1 MRIIT
6 DQAPIELDPEDDEH
20 RVALAATGRFG
31 AQAAGALPISRE
43 TGRMLLVLRS
53 DGVLEPGTWGTVS
66 GAHKIAEAPEA
77 AAMRELRE
85 ETGWTGDD
93 AEIVMIPA
101 FVFQETSFVF
111 RNHIAV
117 VPEEF
122 VPSLGWEADDHVWC
136 TLADLPSPLHF
147 GIAAL
152 IADPASRALIE
163 GGWREH
169 VPSTTAD
176 DDDVP
181 SLPRPLSPETVA
193 RVTKGV
199 TSILEGQAAIH
210 DAALRTLGFDPSNT
224 MITVEPPF
232 ELRSPPVGSGG
243 TSLSAPGFDPAEGFV
258 MMFSEA
264 HPQGE
269 IIAVGGVPVTS
280 GSEEPTGTERPD
292 DDGKR

>member
-101 FVFQETSFVF
+101 YVFQEASFVF
-111 RNHIAV
+111 RNHIAI

-122 VPSLGWEADDHVWC
+122 EPSLGWEADDHVWC
-136 TLADLPSPLHF
+136 TLDDLPSPLHF

-152 IADPASRALIE
+152 LTDPESRALIA
-163 GGWREH
+163 GGWRDH
-169 VPSTTAD
+169 V
-176 DDDVP
+176 
-181 SLPRPLSPETVA
+181 
-193 RVTKGV
+193 
-199 TSILEGQAAIH
+199 
-210 DAALRTLGFDPSNT
+210 
-224 MITVEPPF
+224 
-232 ELRSPPVGSGG
+232 
-243 TSLSAPGFDPAEGFV
+243 
-258 MMFSEA
+258 
-264 HPQGE
+264 
-269 IIAVGGVPVTS
+269 
-280 GSEEPTGTERPD
+280 RPD
-292 DDGKR
+292 DADRHSPATPARIAAGRADFLGENDAR

>member
-31 AQAAGALPISRE
+31 AQAAGALPISAE
-43 TGRMLLVLRS
+43 TGRMLLTLRS

-66 GAHKIAEAPEA
+66 GAHKITEAPED

-93 AEIVMIPA
+93 AEVVMIPA
-101 FVFQETSFVF
+101 YVFQEAAFVF
-111 RNHIAV
+111 RNHIAI

-136 TLADLPSPLHF
+136 TLDDLPSPLHF

-152 IADPASRALIE
+152 IADPASRALIAD
-163 GGWREH
+163 GWRDH
-169 VPSTTAD
+169 VPATAPAEA
-176 DDDVP
+176 VP
-181 SLPRPLSPETVA
+181 LSLPRPLSPETA
-193 RVTKGV
+193 ERIAKGV
-199 TSILEGQAAIH
+199 TSIIEGQAARH
-210 DAALRTLGFDPSNT
+210 DAMLAAMGLDPLT
-224 MITVEPPF
+224 AVVTVEPPF
-232 ELRSPPVGSGG
+232 EMRSLPAGSGG
-243 TSLSAPGFDPAEGFV
+243 TTLAGPDFDPKDGFV
-258 MMFSEA
+258 IMFSDA

-269 IIAVGGVPVTS
+269 IIEAGGVPVDTAS
-280 GSEEPTGTERPD
+280 EGSKDPEH
-292 DDGKR
+292 GKG